1 MIINMKKLLTISSIV
16 LGGFLFAQEKDY
28 LVEKTKRGISIIP
41 YSVESVSLKV
51 IQKNFVYKNYPVE
64 LLKKII
70 EIAEKDATFFESIP
84 GEIIG
89 WTSTDKGIQTR
100 TETFKIKNGTLTKIN
115 TTVSESDL
123 KRIDKFAPKNSHFEL
138 NSGLEVDGEYKYPS
152 VGRVEKKL
160 KNGEYLLSSRITLQ
174 NENGD
179 KKLYDLEYQTKDFKK
194 FNLKRLKPSESEKWS
209 IIQ

>member
-1 MIINMKKLLTISSIV
+1 MKKFLTISSIV
-16 LGGFLFAQEKDY
+16 FGGLLFAQNSE
-28 LVEKTKRGISIIP
+28 TKISVKQVQKEFKFKK
-41 YSVESVSLKV
+41 YSTNV
-51 IQKNFVYKNYPVE
+51 
-64 LLKKII
+64 LKKFVN
-70 EIAEKDATFFESIP
+70 EIDEYDATLFESIP

-89 WTSTDKGIQTR
+89 WTSTDKGNQTQ

-194 FNLKRLKPSESEKWS
+194 FILKRFKPSESEKWTD
-209 IIQ
+209 IK